1 MILADATA
9 AQNRLQ
15 PSASFPCPS
24 SSFTADRTWR
34 ENLLFYLERISNSL
48 SYFSSL
54 LYYPCFSMYAI
65 YRELHPP
72 TGVEHC
78 LECNFFDPK
87 RKSLAVAA
95 ASVLKVYDL
104 CSVSS

>member
-1 MILADATA
+1 
-9 AQNRLQ
+9 
-15 PSASFPCPS
+15 
-24 SSFTADRTWR
+24 
-34 ENLLFYLERISNSL
+34 
-48 SYFSSL
+48 
-54 LYYPCFSMYAI
+54 MYAI

-78 LECNFFDPK
+78 LECNFFGPK

-104 CSVSS
+104 CPVSAEHVRTHLLNWHMSLSLSQFR

>member
-1 MILADATA
+1 
-9 AQNRLQ
+9 
-15 PSASFPCPS
+15 
-24 SSFTADRTWR
+24 
-34 ENLLFYLERISNSL
+34 
-48 SYFSSL
+48 
-54 LYYPCFSMYAI
+54 MYAI

>member
-1 MILADATA
+1 
-9 AQNRLQ
+9 
-15 PSASFPCPS
+15 
-24 SSFTADRTWR
+24 
-34 ENLLFYLERISNSL
+34 
-48 SYFSSL
+48 
-54 LYYPCFSMYAI
+54 MYAI

-78 LECNFFDPK
+78 VECNFFNLK

-104 CSVSS
+104 CCGEIGSEKNGAGVWRVYGVSMAA

>member
-1 MILADATA
+1 
-9 AQNRLQ
+9 
-15 PSASFPCPS
+15 
-24 SSFTADRTWR
+24 
-34 ENLLFYLERISNSL
+34 
-48 SYFSSL
+48 
-54 LYYPCFSMYAI
+54 MYAV

-78 LECNFFDPK
+78 LECHFFGPR

-104 CSVSS
+104 CHVSPTRRCRVRLTCLDCACDPIQVENNADKDGAGDLFEYDIVT

>member
-1 MILADATA
+1 
-9 AQNRLQ
+9 
-15 PSASFPCPS
+15 
-24 SSFTADRTWR
+24 
-34 ENLLFYLERISNSL
+34 
-48 SYFSSL
+48 
-54 LYYPCFSMYAI
+54 MYAI

-78 LECNFFDPK
+78 LECHFFNLK

-104 CSVSS
+104 CCVSACIIASMSPITS